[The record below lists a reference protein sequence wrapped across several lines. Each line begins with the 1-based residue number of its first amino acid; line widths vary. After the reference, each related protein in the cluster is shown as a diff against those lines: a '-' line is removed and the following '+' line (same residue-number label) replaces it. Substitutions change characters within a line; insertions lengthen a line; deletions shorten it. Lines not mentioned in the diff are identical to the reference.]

1 MDNVVFDKVFRF
13 IHIPLMPKIQIAKSW
28 SLRENTINKESET
41 TAKWKNSEVRQ
52 AEEKNILKGCS
63 L

>member
-1 MDNVVFDKVFRF
+1 
-13 IHIPLMPKIQIAKSW
+13 MPKIQTAKSW

-41 TAKWKNSEVRQ
+41 TTKWKNSEVRQ